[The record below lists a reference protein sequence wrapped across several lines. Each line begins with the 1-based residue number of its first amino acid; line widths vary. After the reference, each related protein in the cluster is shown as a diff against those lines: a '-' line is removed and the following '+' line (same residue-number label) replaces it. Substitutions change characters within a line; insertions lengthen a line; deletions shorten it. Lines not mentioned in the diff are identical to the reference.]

1 MGGLLQDLRGALR
14 LVLRSPGFAGVV
26 ILTLAVAIGATT
38 SVFSV
43 VRGLLLRPL
52 PFREPAGLVRF
63 YGSWR
68 RITGTV
74 SLAEYRQDHEHLASM
89 SGVAAW
95 GFGSGNLSG
104 AGAPEHILIGR
115 ATSSLLP
122 VLGVQPAFGRWFS
135 SDEEEPG
142 RGRVIV
148 LGRALWRRRFGG
160 DPSAVGRTVDISGH
174 PYLIIG
180 VLADDLELTS

>member
-1 MGGLLQDLRGALR
+1 MDGLRQDVRAAMRLLLRA
-14 LVLRSPGFAGVV
+14 PGFAAVV
-26 ILTLAVAIGATT
+26 VVTLALAIGATT

-43 VRGLLLRPL
+43 VRGLLLKPL
-52 PFREPAGLVRF
+52 PYRDPGTLVRF
-63 YGSWR
+63 YASWR
-68 RITGTV
+68 QVHGTV
-74 SLAEYRQDHEHLASM
+74 SLAEYRHDHEHLSTM

-95 GFGSGNLSG
+95 GYGSGNLSG

-148 LGRALWRRRFGG
+148 LGRELWRRRFGG
-160 DPSAVGRTVDISGH
+160 DPAAVGRTVDVSGH
-174 PYLIIG
+174 PFR
-180 VLADDLELTS
+180 